1 MKKKQV
7 MIGHSL
13 GMYHSVLLTNMGLNM
28 GQGSRRPYYPAIN
41 SRHIL
46 SFLDFEQAKIYAKDI
61 FSKKNATKVV

>member
-1 MKKKQV
+1 MTE
-7 MIGHSL
+7 HSL
-13 GMYHSVLLTNMGLNM
+13 GIYHSVLLNM